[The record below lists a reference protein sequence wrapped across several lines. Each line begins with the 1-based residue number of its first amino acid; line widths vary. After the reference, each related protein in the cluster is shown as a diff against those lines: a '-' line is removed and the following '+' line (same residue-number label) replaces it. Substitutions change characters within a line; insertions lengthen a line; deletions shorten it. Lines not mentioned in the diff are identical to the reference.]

1 MARHRLGV
9 VLLVPEP
16 WATEVDGL
24 RRALGDE
31 ALGRVPPHITLVPP
45 VNVRDED
52 LATALDLV
60 HAAARQ
66 CPALDLRLGPAA
78 SFAPVSP
85 VAYLAVS
92 GGAEALGRLEVLR
105 AELHQG
111 PLDRPSDLPF
121 VPHVTIAI
129 ELPDD
134 RLAAAVAALGDYG
147 ADVHIDR
154 LHVLAELP
162 DRTWAPVADAALV
175 AA

>member
-9 VLLVPEP
+9 VLLVPDP
-16 WATEVDGL
+16 WATEIDGL

-52 LATALDLV
+52 LANALDLV
-60 HAAARQ
+60 HAAARG
-66 CPALDLRLGPAA
+66 CPVLDLHLGPAA

-92 GGAEALGRLEVLR
+92 GAPAVMGRVEALR

-111 PLDRPSDLPF
+111 PLERSSDLPF

-134 RLAAAVAALGDYG
+134 RLAAAVAALGDYD
-147 ADVHIDR
+147 ADVRIDR
-154 LHVLAELP
+154 LHVLAEHP
-162 DRTWAPVADAALV
+162 DRTWGPVADAGLV